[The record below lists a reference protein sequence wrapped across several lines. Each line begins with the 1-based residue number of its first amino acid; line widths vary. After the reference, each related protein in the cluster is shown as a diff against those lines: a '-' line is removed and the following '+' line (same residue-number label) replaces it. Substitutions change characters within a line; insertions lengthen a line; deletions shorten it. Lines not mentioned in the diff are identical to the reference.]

1 MKRLLSILLVAI
13 MIVSVVVLA
22 SCNNTQSTAEQTTVA
37 PATEAPKTTAA
48 PVTET
53 TTAQTTETTKAPVTE
68 TTKAPVTETTKAP
81 VTETTKAPVTET
93 TAAPVTETTAN
104 PGYTGQTT
112 TVPVFARFDFGTD
125 TIAEA
130 EGKTSHE
137 YLMSQL
143 AYNTDCLFIEFKED
157 SWKIW
162 AISNWDENASMWSP
176 DGGTTNNNK
185 FALAFNNI
193 ITYDFDD
200 QLIAGYGGWKNYP
213 YNVGSVNVTWNGY
226 HQYCKVRLINHST
239 NNIIGF
245 RFRSTK
251 DGSYFTTT
259 IVGTM
264 YLQGTVGSKT
274 ASAVSTEYKSYIY
287 DVTFCACIASS
298 RPNGA
303 PFGSYQEFV
312 DYCQTGVAPGNN
324 WTWAIGM
331 EIVALEFNFL
341 GAPSNSETS
350 GVADSRANIKS
361 GNWVE
366 VDYIVFGASFEG
378 LEAYKSNLELAA

>member
-1 MKRLLSILLVAI
+1 MKRLLSVLLVAI
-13 MIVSVVVLA
+13 MIVSVLVLA
-22 SCNNTQSTAEQTTVA
+22 SCNNKETTAAQTTAQQTTVA
-37 PATEAPKTTAA
+37 PTTEATTTVQTTEATTKE
-48 PVTET
+48 VTTQATTKETTVATTKET
-53 TTAQTTETTKAPVTE
+53 TTAQTTDETTVVTTKEE
-68 TTKAPVTETTKAP
+68 TTESTKATQP
-81 VTETTKAPVTET
+81 E
-93 TAAPVTETTAN
+93 
-104 PGYTGQTT
+104 YTGETT
-112 TVPVFARFDFGTD
+112 TVPVFARFDFGTK
-125 TIAEA
+125 TAAEA
-130 EGKTSHE
+130 QGKTSHE

-162 AISNWDENASMWSP
+162 AISNWDENAAMWSP
-176 DGGTTNNNK
+176 DGGTTTNNK

-200 QLIAGYGGWKNYP
+200 QLIAGYGGWKNVP
-213 YNVGSVNVTWNGY
+213 YNTSGVNVSWNGY

-251 DGSYFTTT
+251 DGQYYTTT
-259 IVGTM
+259 ICGTM

-274 ASAVSTEYKSYIY
+274 ASAVSTTYQSYIY
-287 DVTFCACIASS
+287 DVTFCSCIASA

-303 PFGSYQEFV
+303 DFSSYQTFANW
-312 DYCQTGVAPGNN
+312 CQAGNAPGNN

-331 EIVALEFNFL
+331 EIVAIEFNFL
-341 GAPSNSETS
+341 GAPSNADTK
-350 GVADSRANIKS
+350 GVADSRENIKS

-366 VDYIVFGASFEG
+366 VDYIIFGSSFDFD
-378 LEAYKSNLELAA
+378 YKSNLELAA